1 MQGLTIGGTDYS
13 AQSLNDIKKD
23 IIKWKEFLEVL
34 KSFLE
39 KEINIMENDSFW
51 KNNVQLNFKIYVGS
65 LPKVISAFISDF
77 NLILEDINNE
87 FITKRTVN
95 LLNRIG
101 ECANKKYDLASH
113 TFNVDYLWE
122 DYGNPSFEK
131 VEKLYAECSDI
142 FGTLI
147 DASNAASRLED
158 YMKEEKTVI
167 DNSIHTDNS
176 ITIGDGNKIK
186 KSIVG
191 NGNTVEST
199 DKKSSFWEKFGLP
212 LIITIIGGVAVA
224 GICIWLG
231 LK

>member
-1 MQGLTIGGTDYS
+1 MP
-13 AQSLNDIKKD
+13 
-23 IIKWKEFLEVL
+23 
-34 KSFLE
+34 
-39 KEINIMENDSFW
+39 
-51 KNNVQLNFKIYVGS
+51 LNFKIYVGS

-122 DYGNPSFEK
+122 DYGNPSLEK

-147 DASNAASRLED
+147 DASNAATRLED
-158 YMKEEKTVI
+158 YMETGKDKNVVI
-167 DNSIHTDNS
+167 DNSVH
-176 ITIGDGNKIK
+176 IGDNNKISDSVIGTKQKYIKISK
-186 KSIVG
+186 KNGSSCKENKLGKFFWKLIV
-191 NGNTVEST
+191 
-199 DKKSSFWEKFGLP
+199 P
-212 LIITIIGGVAVA
+212 IAVAVITA
-224 GICIWLG
+224 VILAWLG
-231 LK
+231 IQGE